1 MLLPIQIR
9 WLEKSQAHNIY
20 AEISEGLNGHKVV
33 RTGRVSNGV
42 PITLSCTKNDDVFTR
57 EQVDAIQGMHDVIG
71 ATYILEIN
79 NKVFQVRFAHEN
91 KPAWE
96 YDSFWGLVDLN
107 AETKFTGTIKLI
119 TV

>member
-1 MLLPIQIR
+1 
-9 WLEKSQAHNIY
+9 
-20 AEISEGLNGHKVV
+20 
-33 RTGRVSNGV
+33 
-42 PITLSCTKNDDVFTR
+42 
-57 EQVDAIQGMHDVIG
+57 MHDVIG

-79 NKVFQVRFAHEN
+79 NKVFQVRFAHESP
-91 KPAWE
+91 PAWE